1 MSTAFLWRCIMKV
14 IEFLD
19 NSSAKYEVTQHRPTF
34 TAQQMAAEEH
44 VPGMAVAKPVVIQAD
59 GEYYMCVLPASC
71 KIDLDKLK
79 KLLKAKKLALA
90 TEDQMAKLF
99 TDCELGAEPPFGH
112 LYGLRT
118 IMDETLQADKYIVF
132 QAGTHDKAVKM
143 AMADYVK
150 LAQPKV
156 LSFSYHSR

>member
-1 MSTAFLWRCIMKV
+1 MKV

-19 NSSAKYEVTQHRPTF
+19 NSSARYEVTKHRPTF

-59 GEYYMCVLPASC
+59 DECYMCVLPACC

-79 KLLKAKKLALA
+79 KLLKVKKLSLA
-90 TEDQMAKLF
+90 DEDQMAKLF

-112 LYGLRT
+112 LYGLAT
-118 IMDETLQADKYIVF
+118 IMDETLQADEYIVF
-132 QAGTHDKAVKM
+132 QAGMHDKAVKM
-143 AMADYVK
+143 AMADYTK
-150 LAQPKV
+150 LAEPKV
-156 LSFSYHSR
+156 MNFSYRSR